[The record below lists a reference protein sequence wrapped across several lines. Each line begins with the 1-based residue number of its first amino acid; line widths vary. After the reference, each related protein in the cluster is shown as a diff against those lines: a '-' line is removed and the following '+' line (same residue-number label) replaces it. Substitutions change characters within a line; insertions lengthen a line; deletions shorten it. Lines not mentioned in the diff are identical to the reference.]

1 MLKHRVEHIKLD
13 SGLQGLIIDTPKT
26 GVVVCEVSFRAGEFM
41 LPREKWETAHMME
54 HVLLGANKTFSKARD
69 FQAAIEQNG
78 AYSNASTSVYD
89 VTYEVECADFEWQ
102 RVVGLL
108 FDAIS
113 TPLFLQEEF
122 DTEKSNVREE
132 LISRSNNHFRHLN
145 LGLRQAMGM
154 CSLTDPERVELLD
167 GVTRE
172 DLVAHYKKTHTLPNA
187 RFIIAGNFNG
197 DYAEVTELLESRL
210 KLARRGSRISM
221 PDEEPTKPEDPL
233 VARKPSVP
241 NVYLYLDLYAKR
253 VMTEQELI
261 ALNLL
266 STMLTETMY
275 SRIFGAAREK
285 GWVYGMGSGI
295 APMGNS
301 TGWWLGAQVS
311 KTNSQPLLRL
321 IRDECQ
327 RLQQGVIDEEDFE
340 AAKKHLLGKTM
351 RSGQTASGLVNRYGK
366 YYMNDEVDD
375 MNRLTSKLKNLKS
388 KECIKVFQ
396 EICQENIWGIGVL
409 GSTSLVPARKLHS
422 YAAEIFLNEKFSNS
436 K

>member
-1 MLKHRVEHIKLD
+1 MLKHKVEHIKLS
-13 SGLQGLIIDTPKT
+13 SGLEGLIIDTPKT

-41 LPREKWETAHMME
+41 LPREKWETAHMLE
-54 HVLLGANKTFSKARD
+54 HVLLGANKQFARARD

-102 RVVGLL
+102 RVMGLL

-113 TPLFLQEEF
+113 SPRFLQEEF

-154 CSLTDPERVELLD
+154 ASLTDPERVELLD

-172 DLVAHYKKTHTLPNA
+172 DLILHYKKTHTLPNA
-187 RFIIAGNFNG
+187 RFIIAGHFQGN
-197 DYAEVTELLESRL
+197 YEEVLALLEK
-210 KLARRGSRISM
+210 KLQLAKTGKRIAM
-221 PDEEPTKPEDPL
+221 PDEKPHLLQEPL
-233 VARKPSVP
+233 VVRKPSVP
-241 NVYLYLDLYAKR
+241 NIYLYLDFYAER
-253 VMTEQELI
+253 VFDERELI
-261 ALNLL
+261 ALRVL
-266 STMLTETMY
+266 STLLTETMY
-275 SRIFGAAREK
+275 SRIFGTAREK
-285 GWVYGMGSGI
+285 GWVYGMGSGV
-295 APMGNS
+295 APMGTA

-321 IRDECQ
+321 IRDESL
-327 RLQQGVIDEEDFE
+327 RIVKEGIIDDDDFD

-366 YYMNDEVDD
+366 FYMDDEVDNL
-375 MNRLTSKLKNLKS
+375 NRVTTKLKQLK
-388 KECIKVFQ
+388 KQECVEVFRALCSN
-396 EICQENIWGIGVL
+396 EIWGLGVL
-409 GSTSLVPARKLHS
+409 GSTSLVPARKLHG
-422 YAAEIFLNEKFSNS
+422 YASELFEKSDQI
-436 K
+436 